1 MDNKNNRNW
10 MSPHMFMEF
19 SSLGKKTIYKY
30 VAEGLIPHVRIGH
43 RILIPS
49 DAFDHMLL
57 NKPK

>member
-1 MDNKNNRNW
+1 
-10 MSPHMFMEF
+10 MFMEF